1 MKISI
6 NGVVIETDDSELR
19 GVNRKLDRI
28 LTRLGAIQ
36 AQERNEMTLVQDIAA
51 KTAALQASVEAE
63 TAIDQSVVTL
73 LNGQT
78 VILADLRKQLADAI
92 AANADPA
99 ALQAIVDA
107 LSALEAT
114 NTAQAAALAA
124 AVVANTPV
132 APAAPPAA

>member
-28 LTRLGAIQ
+28 LTRVGAMQ
-36 AQERNEMTLVQDIAA
+36 AQERNEMTLVQDIQA

-92 AANADPA
+92 AANDSV
-99 ALQAIVDA
+99 ALQAVVDA
-107 LSALEAT
+107 LSQLEAT
-114 NTAQAAALAA
+114 NTAQSAGLAA

-132 APAAPPAA
+132 APATPPAA